1 MSIAKRQNNVGHL
14 LAKGLGLSTLLTGFY
29 TAQVVA
35 QEDFAVAQDNYVV
48 AGSAYDLDSNKL
60 IYRELYTALDENKTV
75 RVDYVTPDGQTF
87 ASKTLDYNG
96 EPFQPSFTFKDT
108 RDNEFASAN
117 FQGGRLLLTHGVKDT
132 KTEKTIYDNA
142 RLVIDAGFDS
152 YIQMNWDKLAAGKT
166 LKFDFALPTRLSTVQ
181 LEVRK
186 IKSSESPVYDANYG
200 REWIYFRIAP
210 AKKITSF
217 FADPINLAY
226 DPNGKYLVRFY
237 GRSNIDDAKGGTQD
251 VRIEYEYT
259 N

>member
-1 MSIAKRQNNVGHL
+1 MSSAKRQNNVGHIL
-14 LAKGLGLSTLLTGFY
+14 TQGVGLCALLTGFY

-35 QEDFAVAQDNYVV
+35 QENYAVAQDNYVV

-108 RDNEFASAN
+108 RDNEFASAH

-152 YIQMNWDKLAAGKT
+152 YIQLNWDKLASGKT
-166 LKFDFALPTRLSTVQ
+166 LKFDFALPTKLNTVQ

-186 IKSSESPVYDANYG
+186 IKAADSPVYDANYG

-210 AKKITSF
+210 AKKFVSF

-237 GRSNIDDAKGGTQD
+237 GRSNIDDDKGGPQD